1 MMRLAISLITC
12 LLCLSA
18 FADDGYTKIVLHMVN
33 GSTYE
38 LRLDNSMA
46 IDTADGMLCFSS
58 RHTSYSISQDDIE
71 LMTFGTGEVS
81 GIGSTNSDE
90 RPLLIIGN
98 RSITV
103 VTPKPCIIRL
113 FTTGGSLVAS
123 MQVDAGTH
131 DISTDGIAPGAY
143 IAQMD
148 NLTTKFVVK

>member
-1 MMRLAISLITC
+1 
-12 LLCLSA
+12 
-18 FADDGYTKIVLHMVN
+18 
-33 GSTYE
+33 
-38 LRLDNSMA
+38 
-46 IDTADGMLCFSS
+46 
-58 RHTSYSISQDDIE
+58 
-71 LMTFGTGEVS
+71 MTFGTGEVS

-103 VTPKPCIIRL
+103 VTPKPCLFRL

-123 MQVDAGTH
+123 MQVEAGTH

>member
-38 LRLDNSMA
+38 LRLDNSMT
-46 IDTADGMLCFSS
+46 IDGMLCFSS

-90 RPLLIIGN
+90 RTLLIIGN
-98 RSITV
+98 RSITI
-103 VTPKPCIIRL
+103 VTPKPCLFRL

-123 MQVDAGTH
+123 MQVEAGTH